1 MKKSILILLSTLLSF
16 LGTGALAQSNAPKTQ
31 TDSPKIQT
39 EAQKSFA
46 FLKSLAGSWEGPI
59 TTSPETPAVAGKA
72 MRVWLRETSRGNAV
86 LHEMKLQ
93 GIPDDPITMFYLDED
108 RLLLTHYCD
117 AGNRP
122 RMAAKASPDGKTLAF
137 DFLDITGNTQRGHMH
152 RAVITV
158 IDANHHI
165 EEWTL
170 LMPGDQAVTVRMDLR
185 RTNDTLGAAAPG
197 APIEKN

>member
-1 MKKSILILLSTLLSF
+1 MKKSIRVSLPALLLL
-16 LGTGALAQSNAPKTQ
+16 LGTVALAQSDAPKAQ

-46 FLKSLAGSWEGPI
+46 FLKTLAGSWEGPI

-86 LHEMKLQ
+86 LHEMKLE
-93 GIPDDPITMFYLDED
+93 GIPDDPITMFYLDD
-108 RLLLTHYCD
+108 GRLLLTHYCD

-122 RMAAKASPDGKTLAF
+122 RMAAKASADGKTLAF
-137 DFLDITGNTQRGHMH
+137 DFIDITGNTQRGHMH
-152 RAVITV
+152 RAVITAV
-158 IDANHHI
+158 DANHHI

-170 LMPGDQAVTVRMDLR
+170 IMPGDQAVTVRMDLR
-185 RTNDTLGAAAPG
+185 RTTEAPGMAAPG
-197 APIEKN
+197 SAH